1 MSRDAETGLPLT
13 LAWAVQEIL
22 ACPRCRGDVVR
33 AGRGFACAR
42 CVLTFASPGGI
53 PAFVTGAFAPEIAQ
67 ERAWYSPSR
76 NTRPE
81 RLPDRHHFAHGA
93 ARAPI
98 AEELRRLGLDERAV
112 ILSVATGTG
121 VEIPFIQQVSRRIV
135 AIDASA
141 DALQGFRRRWPYL
154 AFQADAGRL
163 PFKDESFDAVVV
175 CALLHHL
182 AGYTALAPYLAEFV
196 RVTRTRG
203 SVVAVEPNSWYPV
216 QWVLGPVNRAVQRIR
231 PGWRG
236 LVPYERPL
244 SPRFLV
250 RQFEQAGLSRVRF
263 YSTTFVHNR
272 LPRGLAARVVAW
284 EGRLKTRSP
293 FRSFGWWVLVSGR
306 REGGWPPAAAE
317 VSHVES
323 LHIGRPGVMSAEAHA
338 P

>member
-1 MSRDAETGLPLT
+1 M
-13 LAWAVQEIL
+13 
-22 ACPRCRGDVVR
+22 R
-33 AGRGFACAR
+33 AGRGLACAR
-42 CVLTFASPGGI
+42 CALTFASPGGI
-53 PAFVTGAFAPEIAQ
+53 PALVTGAQAPEIAQ
-67 ERAWYSPSR
+67 ELAWYSPSR
-76 NTRPE
+76 SARRA

-121 VEIPFIQQVSRRIV
+121 VEIPFIQEVSRRIV

-141 DALQGFRRRWPYL
+141 DALHGFRRRWPYL

-182 AGYTALAPYLAEFV
+182 AGYTTLAPYMAEFV
-196 RVTRTRG
+196 RVTRTHG
-203 SVVAVEPNSWYPV
+203 TVLAVEPNSWYPV

-236 LVPYERPL
+236 LVPHERPV

-250 RQFEQAGLSRVRF
+250 RQFEQAGLSAVRF
-263 YSTTFVHNR
+263 SSTTFVHNR
-272 LPRGLAARVVAW
+272 LPRFLAARVIAW
-284 EGRLKTRSP
+284 EGRVKTRRP
-293 FRSFGWWVLVSGR
+293 FRSFGWWILVSGR
-306 REGGWPPAAAE
+306 RDGGGASAAAD
-317 VSHVES
+317 VSHVEP
-323 LHIGRPGVMSAEAHA
+323 LKIVHPGVIPAEANA

>member
-1 MSRDAETGLPLT
+1 M
-13 LAWAVQEIL
+13 
-22 ACPRCRGDVVR
+22 
-33 AGRGFACAR
+33 
-42 CVLTFASPGGI
+42 TFASPGGI
-53 PAFVTGAFAPEIAQ
+53 PAFVTGAQAPEIAQ
-67 ERAWYSPSR
+67 ELAWYSPSR
-76 NTRPE
+76 NARLS

-98 AEELRRLGLDERAV
+98 AEELRRLGMDERAV

-182 AGYTALAPYLAEFV
+182 AGYTALAPYMGEFV
-196 RVTRTRG
+196 RVTRTHG
-203 SVVAVEPNSWYPV
+203 SLVAVEPNSWYPA

-236 LVPYERPL
+236 LVPHERPL
-244 SPRFLV
+244 SPRFLA
-250 RQFEQAGLSRVRF
+250 RQFEQAGLSGVRVS
-263 YSTTFVHNR
+263 STTFVHNR
-272 LPRGLAARVVAW
+272 LPRFLAARVVAW
-284 EGRLKTRSP
+284 EGRVRTRLP
-293 FRSFGWWVLVSGR
+293 FRSFGWWILVSGR
-306 REGGWPPAAAE
+306 REGGWVPATAD
-317 VSHVES
+317 VSHVEA
-323 LHIGRPGVMSAEAHA
+323 LNIARPGVIPAEANA